1 MYKEIVIGAGENPKT
16 IGFLSNGVTPLF
28 YKQVFKTDL
37 LQMLTDSGDM
47 EIAGDKIPELAYIMA
62 KQAEKADM
70 SKANYEG
77 YIEWLSQ
84 FEALDIVLK
93 AAEIANVY
101 ISDSLTSV
109 EPKKNGKGKANA

>member
-16 IGFLSNGVTPLF
+16 IGFLSNGVTP
-28 YKQVFKTDL
+28 
-37 LQMLTDSGDM
+37 LTDSGDM